1 MWSMIKKARLF
12 VPACTQAY
20 YEHPSTADVKSILT
34 FSQGLVRDGDA
45 DDDTAVMKIPG
56 LKQLAGTALINS
68 PLAPQPVKAYAKN
81 LVEGLILDTIT
92 KQV

>member
-1 MWSMIKKARLF
+1 MVKKARLF
-12 VPACTQAY
+12 EPVCTRAY
-20 YEHPSTADVKSILT
+20 YENSSTADVKSFLT